1 MRPRYASA
9 WTSLGLVLML
19 VLSGCTAGT
28 PRSPGLAG
36 AVNAKATTL
45 LTIGGSATEGDG
57 LPDRLHDAWPYLLWD
72 QAFPVSTSLVN
83 AALDDATI
91 KNAQADQLPLAQE
104 VKPQVV
110 AVWLGI
116 DDLAQHT
123 PIDQFAAEL
132 RALIDELRATGAQR
146 ILVADLP
153 DAFGAGAVSY
163 NTATRSVVQST
174 KATLVELEHAAI
186 SIAPSRG
193 LADQPDAAAHR
204 VVVSAFEQA
213 LKRP

>member
-1 MRPRYASA
+1 MRPRIASA
-9 WTSLGLVLML
+9 CTSLGLVL

-28 PRSPGLAG
+28 HRSPGLAR

-57 LPDRLHDAWPYLLWD
+57 LPDRLHDAWPYLFFD
-72 QAFPVSTSLVN
+72 EAFPVSTSLVN
-83 AALDDATI
+83 AALDDATV
-91 KNAQADQLPLAQE
+91 KNAQADQVPLAQE
-104 VKPQVV
+104 VRPQVV

-116 DDLAQHT
+116 DDLAEHT
-123 PIDQFAAEL
+123 PIDQFASEL
-132 RALIDELRATGAQR
+132 RALIEELRATGAQR

-153 DAFGAGAVSY
+153 RVFGVGAVSY
-163 NTATRSVVQST
+163 NAAIRRVVQST
-174 KATLVELEHAAI
+174 NATLVELENAAI
-186 SIAPSRG
+186 SLVPSRG

-204 VVVSAFEQA
+204 VIVSAFEQA